1 VRFLADM
8 GVHRLVVDWLDDQ
21 GHDVAHLSDLGLH
34 KLPDP
39 QIFEKAVTEDRVVL
53 TFDLDFGEITAYAKG
68 KRAGVVLFRLHN
80 TRAHHVIGRLSRV
93 LADSSAAL
101 EEGAIVIV
109 EEGRHR
115 VRRFEDVLQ
124 SWG

>member
-1 VRFLADM
+1 MRFLADM
-8 GVHRLVVDWLDDQ
+8 GVHRRVVDWLEEQ
-21 GHDVAHLSDLGLH
+21 GYEVAHLSDLGLH
-34 KLPDP
+34 TLPDP
-39 QIFEKAVTEDRVVL
+39 QIFEKAAAEGRVVL

-80 TRAHHVIGRLSRV
+80 TRAQHVIDRLSRV

-101 EEGAIVIV
+101 TEGAIVIV

-115 VRRFEDVLQ
+115 VRRFDE
-124 SWG
+124 G